1 MLFDVYL
8 PDQGAGGT
16 AATDGVKRLGRNG
29 DAPASS
35 RIPNLPT
42 WPNNKTK
49 ISPQR
54 LDIAQVDES
63 KVLHTNLS

>member
-8 PDQGAGGT
+8 PEHGV
-16 AATDGVKRLGRNG
+16 TDGVKRAGRNG

-35 RIPNLPT
+35 RMARLST
-42 WPNNKTK
+42 WPSKSK

-54 LDIAQVDES
+54 LDIAPVDES
-63 KVLHTNLS
+63 KVTHT